1 MGVMVSAGLAL
12 SGEASVTVSGDVRV
26 PLMVGVAVRDVVT
39 CTAALASR
47 RPTRCDGHA
56 A

>member
-1 MGVMVSAGLAL
+1 MDVAVSAGLAL
-12 SGEASVTVSGDVRV
+12 SGEASVTVSDDARV
-26 PLMVGVAVRDVVT
+26 PLIVGVAVRGVVT

-47 RPTRCDGHA
+47 MPTRCDDHA